1 MIITCPDRMAQAI
14 DEAIRQDDAMT
25 ERAARIEDVA
35 ERVRA
40 LREARASRSLLL
52 ALSSRLRIEAAMNA
66 DDARPDIMK
75 TLGKTADTIVSAD
88 FARLSFFFQEIWRDP
103 LPPMRKD
110 ATYWHITD
118 TASGWEKWT
127 SDYAE
132 MARYR
137 DIDHYKVVENTL
149 DCASG
154 CLCGGI
160 IYHAAYEDGK
170 PSDHGAWSTHT

>member
-14 DEAIRQDDAMT
+14 DEAIRQDDEMT

-88 FARLSFFFQEIWRDP
+88 FAWLSFFFQEIERS
-103 LPPMRKD
+103 
-110 ATYWHITD
+110 H
-118 TASGWEKWT
+118 
-127 SDYAE
+127 
-132 MARYR
+132 
-137 DIDHYKVVENTL
+137 
-149 DCASG
+149 
-154 CLCGGI
+154 
-160 IYHAAYEDGK
+160 
-170 PSDHGAWSTHT
+170 